1 MELTQLQYF
10 AAVAESLHMTRTA
23 ERLHVAQPA
32 LSQAISR
39 LEKELGVALFN
50 REGRHLT
57 LTVYGSYLYE
67 RIKSPLRALQALP
80 LELAEMAHDEGRT
93 VRLNVLAAS
102 SLVTDAIIAYQ
113 KEHPRARFRLV
124 QTAKEAECDLLV
136 TTAAFDIV
144 EKEEGLTV
152 FEERIFLAVPADGK
166 YGKRESIALA
176 EVSEESFICLAGT
189 RQFRVICDR
198 FCMQAGFAPHI
209 GFESDS
215 PASVKHLIDAHAGIG
230 FWPEISFGD
239 CSGADVRFL
248 EISDIP
254 CHRSLVLREMHTP
267 SEKSEAHEF
276 YLFLC
281 DFVARRKQVQQEK
294 YR

>member
-57 LTVYGSYLYE
+57 LTVYGSNLYE
-67 RIKSPLRALQALP
+67 RIKAPLRALQVLP
-80 LELAEMAHDEGRT
+80 LELAEMARDEGRT
-93 VRLNVLAAS
+93 VRLNVLAAT

-136 TTAAFDIV
+136 TTTAFDSV
-144 EKEEGLTV
+144 ETGEGVTA

-176 EVSEESFICLAGT
+176 EVSEEVFICLAGT

-198 FCMQAGFAPHI
+198 FCMQAGFAPYI

-230 FWPEISFGD
+230 FWPEFSFGD
-239 CSGADVRFL
+239 CSDADVRL
-248 EISDIP
+248 LAISDVP
-254 CHRSLVLREMHTP
+254 CHRSLVLREMHAP
-267 SEKSEAHEF
+267 NEKSEAHEF

-281 DFVARRKQVQQEK
+281 DFVARRKQAQQEK